1 MQRAFY
7 LVYATLSYLLFFAT
21 FLYLIGF
28 VGDDYRGYQAS
39 VGKLTPRLG
48 RASRARTPAE

>member
-21 FLYLIGF
+21 FLYLIGI

-39 VGKLTPRLG
+39 VGKLTP
-48 RASRARTPAE
+48 AE